1 MDVIRVRFP
10 SVLKYNEHKNITS
23 MVDDK
28 VARRSLWV
36 GELAC
41 SSRAYHIKR
50 CHGRVVMRGTVNTFY
65 RGSIPLDTLKF
76 KSNN

>member
-1 MDVIRVRFP
+1 MDVIRVQFP
-10 SVLKYNEHKNITS
+10 SVLNRTKLENKS

-41 SSRAYHIKR
+41 SSRAYHTKIFKNPKS
-50 CHGRVVMRGTVNTFY
+50 GVMAEWLMRGTVNTFFQ
-65 RGSIPLDTLKF
+65 RFNS
-76 KSNN
+76 S

>member
-1 MDVIRVRFP
+1 
-10 SVLKYNEHKNITS
+10 

-41 SSRAYHIKR
+41 SSRAYHINKFLYEAKLIPDATFVTCLRTVR
-50 CHGRVVMRGTVNTFY
+50 C
-65 RGSIPLDTLKF
+65 SAAL
-76 KSNN
+76 

>member
-1 MDVIRVRFP
+1 MQFAHNGCYKGSTPFGLIK
-10 SVLKYNEHKNITS
+10 SQKI

-41 SSRAYHIKR
+41 SSRAYHMK
-50 CHGRVVMRGTVNTFY
+50 GVMAEWSCEVLLILFTEVQFLL
-65 RGSIPLDTLKF
+65 IPY
-76 KSNN
+76 

>member
-1 MDVIRVRFP
+1 MDVIRVQFP
-10 SVLKYNEHKNITS
+10 SVLNRIKLENKR

-41 SSRAYHIKR
+41 SSRAYHMK
-50 CHGRVVMRGTVNTFY
+50 GVMAEWSCEVLLILFTEVQFLL
-65 RGSIPLDTLKF
+65 IP
-76 KSNN
+76 

>member
-1 MDVIRVRFP
+1 MMDVIRVQFP
-10 SVLKYNEHKNITS
+10 SVLNRIKLENKS

-41 SSRAYHIKR
+41 SSRAYHMK
-50 CHGRVVMRGTVNTFY
+50 GVMAEWSCEVLLILFTEVQFLL
-65 RGSIPLDTLKF
+65 IP
-76 KSNN
+76 

>member
-1 MDVIRVRFP
+1 
-10 SVLKYNEHKNITS
+10 

-41 SSRAYHIKR
+41 SSRAYHINKYNFR
-50 CHGRVVMRGTVNTFY
+50 YHGRVVNAEY
-65 RGSIPLDTLKF
+65 C
-76 KSNN
+76 

>member
-1 MDVIRVRFP
+1 
-10 SVLKYNEHKNITS
+10 

-41 SSRAYHIKR
+41 SSRAYHNK
-50 CHGRVVMRGTVNTFY
+50 GVMAER
-65 RGSIPLDTLKF
+65 
-76 KSNN
+76 